1 MNRRFKM
8 NLSSR
13 SITETINQLKQ
24 LSSDVEKAR
33 KEVVKA
39 LVVRT
44 GELIQ
49 ENYNKTTEK
58 PFNEDYV
65 VKTIISED
73 GLSGSALA
81 EGDSVLYA
89 EFGTGEIGARG
100 QKHPERGKF
109 PLNDFNSGP
118 MVSKLINKKGE
129 HYWFY
134 DGKYTQGIPAGLQVY
149 NALQTIN
156 NEKLKIARNVVRDVI
171 W

>member
-49 ENYNKTTEK
+49 ENYNTGKIDVTIRTIFRGEFFK
-58 PFNEDYV
+58 HGKAQERI
-65 VKTIISED
+65 IISNN
-73 GLSGSALA
+73 G
-81 EGDSVLYA
+81 Y
-89 EFGTGEIGARG
+89 IK
-100 QKHPERGKF
+100 QKLPK
-109 PLNDFNSGP
+109 
-118 MVSKLINKKGE
+118 
-129 HYWFY
+129 
-134 DGKYTQGIPAGLQVY
+134 
-149 NALQTIN
+149 
-156 NEKLKIARNVVRDVI
+156 
-171 W
+171 

>member
-49 ENYNKTTEK
+49 ENYNKT
-58 PFNEDYV
+58 
-65 VKTIISED
+65 
-73 GLSGSALA
+73 
-81 EGDSVLYA
+81 
-89 EFGTGEIGARG
+89 R
-100 QKHPERGKF
+100 
-109 PLNDFNSGP
+109 
-118 MVSKLINKKGE
+118 VSI
-129 HYWFY
+129 Y
-134 DGKYTQGIPAGLQVY
+134 Q
-149 NALQTIN
+149 
-156 NEKLKIARNVVRDVI
+156 
-171 W
+171 